1 MNYKRFCANCGKE
14 TKKLIENLCESCYN
28 KIKNFKKPIKKI
40 KICKYCKKIFYKN
53 KIIEKEKL
61 NGFEIKEYY
70 FICENCK
77 KIYSKEY
84 NTIIQIRNLSE
95 KDITMFLEFFNKEN
109 IAIKKCDKINDNSL
123 DLYVFLERKMLKR
136 LIKFIKRGNS
146 NIKLS
151 RKLKTYDTQHSKKI
165 YTLTL
170 LIQK

>member
-1 MNYKRFCANCGKE
+1 MTYKRFCANCGKE
-14 TKKLIENLCESCYN
+14 AEKLIENLCESCYN
-28 KIKNFKKPIKKI
+28 NLKNIKKPIRKI
-40 KICKYCKKIFYKN
+40 KVCKYCKKIFYKN
-53 KIIEKEKL
+53 KIIKKEKL

-77 KIYSKEY
+77 KMHSKRY

-95 KDITMFLEFFNKEN
+95 KEITMFLEFFNKEN
-109 IAIKKCDKINDNSL
+109 IVIKKYDKLNDTSL

-136 LIKFIKRGNS
+136 LIKFIKRGNF

-151 RKLKTYDTQHSKKI
+151 RKLKAYDAQHSKKI